1 MTIDNIKEEI
11 YNAESIIILTHE
23 MPDGDA
29 IGSSLAMYNGL
40 KSLGKDVE
48 VVMSNNSKVFD
59 FLPGANEIKEEGTKS
74 VYDLAIA
81 LDCGDIKRLNGY
93 AEYFE
98 NANARIEIDHHG
110 INTMF
115 ADYNFVN
122 PAAPACAQILITVL
136 EHLGIEITKEIG
148 TCLLTGIITDT
159 GGFKYQGVSAE
170 TFEFVAQLINNGVNV
185 PSIYK
190 RVLQVISKNRFELR
204 KIAMNRLEFLEDGK
218 IAFTYILK
226 SDEESLN
233 AESDAHEGIVEM
245 GRDVEGVEVSI
256 FLRENN
262 DRDGFKISLRSN
274 DYVNVADI
282 CVLFNGGGHIR
293 AAGGNIK
300 LSLEEAK
307 QRIVDECKKYLK
319 VEK

>member
-40 KSLGKDVE
+40 KSLGKNVE
-48 VVMSNNSKVFD
+48 VVMANNSAVFD
-59 FLPGANEIKEEGTKS
+59 FLPGASEIKTEGTKS

-93 AEYFE
+93 TEYFE
-98 NANARIEIDHHG
+98 NANSRIEIDHHG

-136 EHLGIEITKEIG
+136 ENLGIEITKEIG

-170 TFEFVAQLINNGVNV
+170 TFEFVAELINKGVNV
-185 PSIYK
+185 SSIYK
-190 RVLQVISKNRFELR
+190 RVLQVISKNKFELR

-218 IAFTYILK
+218 IAFTYISK
-226 SDEESLN
+226 EDEEKLN

-262 DRDGFKISLRSN
+262 EKDGYKISLRSN

-282 CVLFNGGGHIR
+282 CLMFNGGGHVR

-300 LSLEEAK
+300 MPLEEAK
-307 QRIVDECKKYLK
+307 LRIVEECKKNLK
-319 VEK
+319 

>member
-40 KSLGKDVE
+40 KQLGKNVE
-48 VVMSNNSKVFD
+48 VVMANNSAVFD
-59 FLPGANEIKEEGTKS
+59 FLPGASEIKIQGSKTI
-74 VYDLAIA
+74 YDLAIA

-93 AEYFE
+93 TEYFE
-98 NANARIEIDHHG
+98 NANSRIEIDHHG

-136 EHLGIEITKEIG
+136 EALGIEITKEIG

-170 TFEFVAQLINNGVNV
+170 TFEFVAQLLNKGVNV
-185 PSIYK
+185 SNIYK
-190 RVLQVISKNRFELR
+190 RVLQIISKNRFELR
-204 KIAMNRLEFLEDGK
+204 KIAMNRLEFLENGK

-226 SDEESLN
+226 EDEEKLN
-233 AESDAHEGIVEM
+233 AETDAHEGIVEM

-262 DRDGFKISLRSN
+262 DKDGYKISLRSN

-282 CVLFNGGGHIR
+282 CLMFNGGGHIR

-300 LSLEEAK
+300 LPLEEAK
-307 QRIVDECKKYLK
+307 QRVVDECKKYLK
-319 VEK
+319 